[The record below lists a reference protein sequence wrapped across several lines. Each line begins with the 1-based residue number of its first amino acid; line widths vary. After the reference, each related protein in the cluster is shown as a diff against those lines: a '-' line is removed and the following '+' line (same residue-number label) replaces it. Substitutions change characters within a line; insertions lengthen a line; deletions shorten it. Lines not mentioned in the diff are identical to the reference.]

1 MSHYEGNQN
10 NLRNPYAQY
19 SIPMDEDMPIKPEV
33 EVQWLKDEVAEL
45 KKELAEQKRSA
56 PPRRRKAPVKRPPT
70 ARETTT
76 RATKKQTAHAGN
88 RPVKKL
94 PPMRTPGEQPRDS
107 FGRFARKTGAVLWGA
122 AKGTVKAVKSTAK
135 AAQSAHK
142 TVKRVSAN
150 ARRRANLEARERRI
164 ALAEREKKLGL
175 RKKKVTRRRKR

>member
-1 MSHYEGNQN
+1 MFE
-10 NLRNPYAQY
+10 
-19 SIPMDEDMPIKPEV
+19 MDDMPYKPGKSPAEI
-33 EVQWLKDEVAEL
+33 EEGARREWQAEL
-45 KKELAEQKRSA
+45 KKREAAAKHKSTRDANAKR
-56 PPRRRKAPVKRPPT
+56 RPPT

-76 RATKKQTAHAGN
+76 RATKKQTARAGS

-94 PPMRTPGEQPRDS
+94 PPMRASGEQPRDRL
-107 FGRFARKTGAVLWGA
+107 GRFARKTGAVLWGA

-135 AAQSAHK
+135 AVGKAHK

-175 RKKKVTRRRKR
+175 RKKKVTRRRRK